1 MCGKIASR
9 GSSPACGLARPRIP
23 RPRVRVERNGSIRSG
38 EAMAGSSV
46 ACRLVELA
54 IKLSHLNAA
63 ALSAGSAER
72 CIFTEQAQNV
82 QTAGNQLL

>member
-1 MCGKIASR
+1 VVFIINIAESNFR
-9 GSSPACGLARPRIP
+9 HTQ
-23 RPRVRVERNGSIRSG
+23 RPRVRVEPNGSIRSG

-54 IKLSHLNAA
+54 IKLGHLNAA

>member
-1 MCGKIASR
+1 
-9 GSSPACGLARPRIP
+9 
-23 RPRVRVERNGSIRSG
+23 
-38 EAMAGSSV
+38 MAGSSV